1 MKMTNGIISVVMAVI
16 MLFNCTACKNSV
28 PSEQIPTAMETAKN
42 MGMGINLGNTMEAY
56 DASGCEKVTYEWIP
70 TVGDNRPVDYE
81 TCWGA
86 VETTQEVIN
95 GMKAEGFDT
104 VRIPVFWGNMMENDG
119 TYTINSE
126 YIGRVR
132 EIVDYCCNAGLYAVI
147 NIHHFDEFI
156 IRRNSTE
163 KCAEIFTRL
172 WTQIAD
178 YFKDYPYTVVFEGYN
193 EYLGGNQFDENG
205 NLAELNETDGYR
217 MVNTLNQTFVDAVR
231 ATGGK
236 NAERVLIVSGYWT
249 NIDKTTSTEFVM
261 PADTVSDRLM
271 VSVHYVDNAMYWSN
285 QIGGTS
291 WVSYIDD
298 QIGKLRTAFTEKNI
312 PVFIGE
318 TSVNYPAGNFDRN
331 PVYADSSIC
340 VDYVLRT
347 LLINGFVPVI
357 WDTNDNFYS
366 RTKYRIKSGADRKV
380 IRQIYNEMHGVADA
394 GTTDYSDVEDEPVLL
409 DMGTRSTMEYVRDMG
424 VGINL
429 GNTFDCS
436 GDWYSS
442 GGRPG
447 DVETAWG
454 SPVITQE
461 MIRGYAD
468 AGFGVMRLPVSW
480 SSLMDSEGNISP
492 AFLDRIDEVVG
503 WILDSGMYCILNS
516 HHDGW
521 SEKFVED
528 YDHAMKVYENVWT
541 QISERFNK
549 YGENLMFES
558 MNEVGFD
565 SLWNQYAGT
574 DGKDEAYRIF
584 NYINQKF
591 IDVVR
596 GSGGNNA
603 RRHVLI
609 ASYWT
614 SIERACD
621 EMFVLPDDPADRMAV
636 SVNYYGPSTLTLITQ
651 DVEWGKARTDWG
663 SEADYEEL
671 NMWFDMMDEHFVKK
685 GIPVIVGEF
694 GCFGSNKTVE
704 TCEKW
709 MMDVANAAYSRKMCP
724 VLWDT
729 PGGEYVRTMCI
740 FKHPDFISSLVGIAQ
755 E

>member
-42 MGMGINLGNTMEAY
+42 MGMGINLGNTMEACNG
-56 DASGCEKVTYEWIP
+56 SGCEKVTYEWIP

-380 IRQIYNEMHGVADA
+380 IRQIYNETHGITGA
-394 GTTDYSDVEDEPVLL
+394 GTTEYSDVED
-409 DMGTRSTMEYVRDMG
+409 
-424 VGINL
+424 
-429 GNTFDCS
+429 
-436 GDWYSS
+436 
-442 GGRPG
+442 
-447 DVETAWG
+447 
-454 SPVITQE
+454 
-461 MIRGYAD
+461 
-468 AGFGVMRLPVSW
+468 
-480 SSLMDSEGNISP
+480 
-492 AFLDRIDEVVG
+492 
-503 WILDSGMYCILNS
+503 
-516 HHDGW
+516 
-521 SEKFVED
+521 
-528 YDHAMKVYENVWT
+528 
-541 QISERFNK
+541 
-549 YGENLMFES
+549 
-558 MNEVGFD
+558 
-565 SLWNQYAGT
+565 
-574 DGKDEAYRIF
+574 
-584 NYINQKF
+584 
-591 IDVVR
+591 
-596 GSGGNNA
+596 
-603 RRHVLI
+603 
-609 ASYWT
+609 
-614 SIERACD
+614 
-621 EMFVLPDDPADRMAV
+621 
-636 SVNYYGPSTLTLITQ
+636 
-651 DVEWGKARTDWG
+651 
-663 SEADYEEL
+663 
-671 NMWFDMMDEHFVKK
+671 
-685 GIPVIVGEF
+685 
-694 GCFGSNKTVE
+694 
-704 TCEKW
+704 
-709 MMDVANAAYSRKMCP
+709 
-724 VLWDT
+724 
-729 PGGEYVRTMCI
+729 
-740 FKHPDFISSLVGIAQ
+740 
-755 E
+755 